1 MAAQQG
7 ETQQKTIVVI
17 GGGIVGTSTAYYLSH
32 HPLYDSK
39 GHSATVL
46 EANNIAEGSSG
57 KGGGF
62 IADWATP
69 KCVAPLSF
77 RLHND
82 LAKEHDGDKIWGH
95 RNVFAAEIKL
105 LGQILKATDSPE
117 LNGNGDAPSSL
128 DWLLPGSIQQY
139 DEIGVPGNSGQ
150 VNPYMFTKTL
160 AKLAESKGVTFKL
173 KASATKINIDEDRK
187 VVKSVEFKDDEG
199 THTIDATD
207 ILVAAGPWTPNL
219 LPSVSLLTPRG
230 HSVIVKPTRPLSPYI
245 LFPNIQPA
253 PASPFD
259 ELLSPDIYPR
269 PADHLYEFDTVYASG
284 PDDYRTSLPSDT
296 GDIELVD
303 QKCAD
308 ILKAIGSVSQEI
320 HDGALVKKQA
330 CYKPQIRQHE
340 EDEEVGPMAGPV
352 GIHGLWLATGHD
364 EWGIQNGPGTG
375 LVMSEMILE
384 GKAHSADCSSLD
396 PKHFLNTSTKL

>member
-7 ETQQKTIVVI
+7 ETKQIIVVI
-17 GGGIVGTSTAYYLSH
+17 GGSIVGTSTAYYLSH

-39 GHSATVL
+39 VHSVTVL

-57 KGGGF
+57 KGGG
-62 IADWATP
+62 
-69 KCVAPLSF
+69 
-77 RLHND
+77 
-82 LAKEHDGDKIWGH
+82 
-95 RNVFAAEIKL
+95 
-105 LGQILKATDSPE
+105 QILKATDSPE
-117 LNGNGDAPSSL
+117 LKGNGDAPSSL
-128 DWLLPGSIQQY
+128 DWLLPGSTQQY
-139 DEIGVPGNSGQ
+139 GEIGVPGNSGQ

-160 AKLAESKGVTFKL
+160 AKLAESKGVMFKL
-173 KASATKINIDEDRK
+173 KASATKINLDEIGRL
-187 VVKSVEFKDDEG
+187 S
-199 THTIDATD
+199 
-207 ILVAAGPWTPNL
+207 NL
-219 LPSVSLLTPRG
+219 SSSRMMKAPIRLMQLTY
-230 HSVIVKPTRPLSPYI
+230 SVIVKPTRPLSPYI
-245 LFPNIQPA
+245 LFRNIQPA

-269 PADHLYEFDTVYASG
+269 PADHLYEFDTVYAIG
-284 PDDYRTSLPSDT
+284 LDDCETSLPSDT

-340 EDEEVGPMAGPV
+340 EDEEVGPMVGPV

>member
-7 ETQQKTIVVI
+7 ETKQIIVVI
-17 GGGIVGTSTAYYLSH
+17 GGSIVGTSTAYYLSH

-39 GHSATVL
+39 VHSVTVL

-57 KGGGF
+57 KGGG
-62 IADWATP
+62 
-69 KCVAPLSF
+69 
-77 RLHND
+77 LHND
-82 LAKEHDGDKIWGH
+82 LAKEHGGDKIWGH
-95 RNVFAAEIKL
+95 RNVFAADVKL
-105 LGQILKATDSPE
+105 LRQILKATDSPE
-117 LNGNGDAPSSL
+117 LKGNGDAPSSL
-128 DWLLPGSIQQY
+128 DWLLPGSTQQY
-139 DEIGVPGNSGQ
+139 GEIGVPGNSGQ

-160 AKLAESKGVTFKL
+160 AKLAESKGV
-173 KASATKINIDEDRK
+173 I
-187 VVKSVEFKDDEG
+187 
-199 THTIDATD
+199 
-207 ILVAAGPWTPNL
+207 
-219 LPSVSLLTPRG
+219 
-230 HSVIVKPTRPLSPYI
+230 VIVKPTRPLSPYI
-245 LFPNIQPA
+245 LFRNIQPA

-269 PADHLYEFDTVYASG
+269 PADHLYEFDTVYAIG
-284 PDDYRTSLPSDT
+284 LDDCETSLPSDT

-303 QKCAD
+303 QKCAN

-340 EDEEVGPMAGPV
+340 EDEEVGPMVGPV